1 MALIT
6 DRSRLGRRGG
16 EGEGGWLRS
25 SPFPCR
31 SAGKESACNAGD
43 LGSVPGLGRS
53 PGEGD
58 GYPLQY
64 SGLEN
69 SLDGMVHGAAKIQTQ
84 LSYFH
89 FLSLPRRCCSWSFNC
104 CQNQADLILPLL
116 EGSRGSTGKKPLD
129 QSWILQQ
136 VGPVTAV
143 DLGFVFHEMRGS
155 NQRFLGVF
163 SKLWV

>member
-1 MALIT
+1 MREDGLGPPPSLVAQLVKNLPAMQET
-6 DRSRLGRRGG
+6 WDRIL
-16 EGEGGWLRS
+16 
-25 SPFPCR
+25 
-31 SAGKESACNAGD
+31 
-43 LGSVPGLGRS
+43 GLGRS

-64 SGLEN
+64 SNLEN

-89 FLSLPRRCCSWSFNC
+89 FVSLPRRCCSWSFNC